1 MHVHARGDGE
11 CPVNSRAVFQ
21 PVLYIY
27 QNRTF
32 IKTERTSMAQTVM
45 HAGADQEGEQ
55 QAEETRGIQQYLL
68 KAVLNNTLKVTARDG
83 STR

>member
-1 MHVHARGDGE
+1 MYTLEEMGSALSTVGLFF
-11 CPVNSRAVFQ
+11 S
-21 PVLYIY
+21 LYC
-27 QNRTF
+27 TF